1 MVAIKADG
9 DCCFHLAGV
18 VGKLCVDPRAVTDG
32 YATCTKEAITQVRTR
47 ILENFT
53 KLTQS
58 KQEFFTSSEEQEGH
72 AITLLGESS
81 SNFIER
87 VSGKA
92 VGDARLG
99 TNTDLAMFAWQEV
112 RVMV

>member
-1 MVAIKADG
+1 MLLSLG
-9 DCCFHLAGV
+9 GRRRQV
-18 VGKLCVDPRAVTDG
+18 VRRPRAVTDG

-81 SNFIER
+81 SVFQVR
-87 VSGKA
+87 QWVM
-92 VGDARLG
+92 LG
-99 TNTDLAMFAWQEV
+99 LILTQT
-112 RVMV
+112 

>member
-1 MVAIKADG
+1 MSIKADG

-18 VGKLCVDPRAVTDG
+18 VGKLCTDSLAVADG
-32 YATCTKEAITQVRTR
+32 YAACSDDTITQARAR

-72 AITLLGESS
+72 AVTLLGESS

-99 TNTDLAMFAWQEV
+99 
-112 RVMV
+112 